1 MDSLYVLCPGPKVIS
16 KTLPVSS
23 IEELA
28 SVLQRPPVIWD
39 NLHAND
45 YDQRRLFLGPYAGRS
60 VSLLPR
66 LNGVLTN
73 PNCEYGANYVALHT
87 LAQWSRCASS
97 VAKRSSPARQ
107 AMQLELEGSGDG
119 EVDARKGEEAMELGN
134 VEKTAKTLSDD
145 DLTTLHLYEPKRAL
159 EMALKEWIAEFS
171 IARKSTEHYVP
182 AKDAASVAK
191 AIDTD
196 QMCSASSD
204 GSVDL
209 QKSSAEV
216 REV

>member
-1 MDSLYVLCPGPKVIS
+1 MFLTPGPKVIS

-28 SVLQRPPVIWD
+28 KVLQRPPVIWD

-60 VSLLPR
+60 ISLLPR
-66 LNGVLTN
+66 LKGVLTN

-97 VAKRSSPARQ
+97 SAKRPSPARQ
-107 AMQLELEGSGDG
+107 AMQLELEGSSDV
-119 EVDARKGEEAMELGN
+119 EVTGKKDETAMELGG
-134 VEKTAKTLSDD
+134 VEKTANSFSDD
-145 DLTTLHLYEPKRAL
+145 DVSDVHLYEPKRAL
-159 EMALKEWIAEFS
+159 ELALKAWLTEFS
-171 IARKSTEHYVP
+171 VARKSAEHYKP
-182 AKDAASVAK
+182 AKDAASVSK

-204 GSVDL
+204 GSLDV
-209 QKSSAEV
+209 QKNPTEV
-216 REV
+216 RERH